1 MVKMNGLKY
10 ISFFQTTKL
19 DCLWLGQEET
29 NKFVGKRKGANNNK
43 VIKGF
48 SDQLETQIV
57 THEPSWEPE
66 VQVMWKIQLL

>member
-29 NKFVGKRKGANNNK
+29 NKFVGKRKGAGNK

-48 SDQLETQIV
+48 SDQQLETQIV
-57 THEPSWEPE
+57 TH
-66 VQVMWKIQLL
+66 KIT